1 MLKLWGFLGK
11 LFESIVKTGLSLI
24 ENVLKPL
31 AKSALIPS
39 GLIAAVAAAA
49 AAAST
54 VAGIENNAY
63 GSDMTTFRSSR
74 SEVLLGKGVLK
85 IRYKY
90 RGEHSCW
97 SLFHGLG
104 VLL

>member
-24 ENVLKPL
+24 ENVLKLL

-39 GLIAAVAAAA
+39 GLTAAA

-54 VAGIENNAY
+54 DAGIENNTY

-97 SLFHGLG
+97 SVFHGLG

>member
-24 ENVLKPL
+24 ENVLKLL

-39 GLIAAVAAAA
+39 GLTAAA

-54 VAGIENNAY
+54 DAGIENNTY

-97 SLFHGLG
+97 SVFHSLG

>member
-24 ENVLKPL
+24 ENVLKLL

-39 GLIAAVAAAA
+39 GLTAAA

-54 VAGIENNAY
+54 DAGIESNTY

-97 SLFHGLG
+97 SVFHGLG

>member
-39 GLIAAVAAAA
+39 GLIAAAV
-49 AAAST
+49 AAST
-54 VAGIENNAY
+54 VAGIENNTY

-85 IRYKY
+85 IHYKY

>member
-24 ENVLKPL
+24 ENVLKLL

-39 GLIAAVAAAA
+39 GLTAA
-49 AAAST
+49 AAASAD
-54 VAGIENNAY
+54 AGIESNTY

-97 SLFHGLG
+97 SVFHGLG